1 MNLIFPLSEVR
12 DHRAQTMKAK
22 IILVLVL
29 ALQVAKTLS
38 FVIINK
44 MEMSEVY
51 AMKTNDLSLNKTV
64 RERFSPLK
72 YLKIPFKSNQRFPFR
87 RRRKV
92 EGETSRFTET
102 ISRLRMRF
110 SYFAFTFAPG
120 SLLRF

>member
-1 MNLIFPLSEVR
+1 MR

-44 MEMSEVY
+44 MEMSEAY

-64 RERFSPLK
+64 RERFSTLK
-72 YLKIPFKSNQRFPFR
+72 YLKIPFKKQSE
-87 RRRKV
+87 V
-92 EGETSRFTET
+92 S
-102 ISRLRMRF
+102 I
-110 SYFAFTFAPG
+110 
-120 SLLRF
+120 